1 MLRRVSFGLAAT
13 AIVLALAACNQQP
26 ASKPAPQQQQAQN
39 TATPAPKPAAAAP
52 AADANVTTDPMQ
64 RLQTAANIDG
74 DRIIHA
80 DATPGDWLSH
90 GRTYSEQRYSPLKDI
105 NGDTVKKLGVAW
117 EFRTN
122 TVRGLEATPIVSDG
136 IMFVTGSWSKVWAL
150 DAKTGRQL
158 WFYDPEVPGK
168 WARYAC
174 CDVVNRGVAV
184 WKGAVYV
191 GTLDGRLVKLDAKTG
206 KPVWDIN
213 TIDRSRPYTIT
224 GAPRVVKGMVLI
236 GNGGAEYGVRG
247 YLTAYDAQTGK
258 QLWRFYV
265 VPGNPAQPPEN
276 KAMADAMKTWS
287 TGGTQN
293 KWWEQ
298 GGGGTP
304 WDSMAYDPDLDLI
317 YLGTGNGASWNRNL
331 RSPGGGDNLYLS
343 SIVALKPETGELVW
357 YYQTTPGDDWD
368 YTATQHIILADITI
382 DGVVRKVLMQAPK
395 NGFFYVIDR
404 TDGKLISATA
414 YTTITWA
421 KGVDMKTGKPIENP
435 GVRYAKNPSVLIPGP
450 VGAHNWQP
458 MAFNP
463 DTGLVYLPV
472 IDGNFIYAQQKMLGY
487 HPGAWNVSDFA
498 QLGQMVLAGIQKGQI
513 PAPAKGYI
521 RAWDPVAKK
530 MVWQVEMSGG
540 WNSGMLTTAGGLVF
554 GGGSDGMF
562 AAYDAKTGN
571 KLWSIDLKTGMT
583 AAPITYTVDGEQY
596 VAIAAAFGG
605 SGGLGAT
612 SDPNTALQ
620 KYRNNQGRIFA
631 FKIGGTQTVQPI
643 SPDYSA
649 DVPEPPHET
658 IDSKLAGKGF
668 ALFHNNCAVCHGV
681 LMASS
686 GEVPD
691 LRLVNPQIWSQY
703 DNIVLDGALAD
714 GGMASFKDILS
725 PDDVKAIRAYALSQ
739 AQALYA
745 QKHPAA
751 ATPAAT
757 APGGKPPT
765 RR

>member
-1 MLRRVSFGLAAT
+1 MVLRWYAGLAGLLLISLT
-13 AIVLALAACNQQP
+13 ACGP
-26 ASKPAPQQQQAQN
+26 AGNSQKPA
-39 TATPAPKPAAAAP
+39 APKPAPPVENNSDDSP
-52 AADANVTTDPMQ
+52 AA
-64 RLQTAANIDG
+64 RLDDAANIDG
-74 DRIIHA
+74 DRIVHA
-80 DATPGDWLSH
+80 DDTPGDWLAH
-90 GRTYSEQRYSPLKDI
+90 GRTYSEQRFSPLKDI
-105 NGDTVKKLGVAW
+105 DRDTVKQLGVAW

-122 TVRGLEATPIVSDG
+122 TVRGLEATPIVSNG

-158 WFYDPEVPGK
+158 WFYDPEVPGQ
-168 WARYAC
+168 WGRFAC

-191 GTLDGRLVKLDAKTG
+191 GTLDGRLVKLDARTG
-206 KPVWDIN
+206 KPIWDIN

-224 GAPRVVKGMVLI
+224 GAPRVVKGRVLI

-247 YLTAYDAQTGK
+247 YLTAYDADTGR

-265 VPGNPAQPPEN
+265 VPGDPKLPPED
-276 KAMADAMKTWS
+276 KAMAVAMKTWS
-287 TGGTQN
+287 DGGTRH

-304 WDSMAYDPDLDLI
+304 WDSMAYDPALDLI

-343 SIVALKPETGELVW
+343 SIVALKPDTGEMVW

-368 YTATQHIILADITI
+368 YTATQHIILADVTI
-382 DGVVRKVLMQAPK
+382 DGVLRKVLLQAPK

-404 TDGKLISATA
+404 TNGKLISAKP

-421 KGVDMKTGKPIENP
+421 KGVDMKTGRPIEAP
-435 GVRYAKNPSVLIPGP
+435 GVRYAARPSVQIPGP

-458 MAFNP
+458 MSFNP
-463 DTGLVYLPV
+463 QTGLVYIPV
-472 IDGNFIYAQQKMLGY
+472 IDSSFIYAQQRPIGY
-487 HPGAWNVSDFA
+487 KPGAWNTSDFA
-498 QLGQMVLAGIQKGQI
+498 QLGQLVLAGIKKGRM

-521 RAWDPVAKK
+521 RAWDPVGQK
-530 MVWQVEMSGG
+530 MAWQVEMGGG
-540 WNSGMLTTAGGLVF
+540 WNSGTLTTAGGLVF
-554 GGGSDGMF
+554 GGGSDGIF
-562 AAYDAKTGN
+562 AAYDAATGN

-583 AAPITYTVDGEQY
+583 APAITYTVDGEQY

-620 KYRNNQGRIFA
+620 KWRNNQGRIFA
-631 FKIGGTQTVQPI
+631 FKIGGNKNVQAIP
-643 SPDYSA
+643 PELPQ
-649 DVPEPPHET
+649 DVPQPPA
-658 IDSKLAGKGF
+658 DKVDAKLAMKGF
-668 ALFHNNCAVCHGV
+668 NLFHQNCAVCHGV
-681 LMASS
+681 LMQSS

-691 LRLVNPQIWSQY
+691 LRMVAPEIWKQY
-703 DNIVLDGALAD
+703 DKILLDGALSD
-714 GGMASFKDILS
+714 TGMGSFKDLLS
-725 PDDVKAIRAYALSQ
+725 EDDVKAIRAYALQQ

-745 QKHPAA
+745 AKHPAVESM
-751 ATPAAT
+751 PH
-757 APGGKPPT
+757 
-765 RR
+765 

>member
-1 MLRRVSFGLAAT
+1 MMSCRHAGLAAFV
-13 AIVLALAACNQQP
+13 VLALAACGP
-26 ASKPAPQQQQAQN
+26 GDGGKQA
-39 TATPAPKPAAAAP
+39 ATAPKPAPAAAP
-52 AADANVTTDPMQ
+52 QPAADNASDPAA
-64 RLQTAANIDG
+64 RLGDAANIDG
-74 DRIIHA
+74 DRIVHA
-80 DATPGDWLSH
+80 DDTPGDWLAH
-90 GRTYSEQRYSPLKDI
+90 GRTYSEQRFSPLKDI
-105 NGDTVKKLGVAW
+105 NTDTVKQLGVAW

-122 TVRGLEATPIVSDG
+122 TVRGLESTPIVSDG

-150 DAKTGRQL
+150 DARTGKQI
-158 WFYDPEVPGK
+158 WFYDPEVPGQ
-168 WARYAC
+168 WGRYAC

-191 GTLDGRLVKLDAKTG
+191 GTLDGRLIKLDAKAG

-247 YLTAYDAQTGK
+247 YLTAYDADTGK
-258 QLWRFYV
+258 QLWRFFV
-265 VPGNPAQPPEN
+265 VPGDPKLPPED
-276 KAMADAMKTWS
+276 KAMADAMHTWND
-287 TGGTQN
+287 GGTPH

-343 SIVALKPETGELVW
+343 SIVALKPSTGELVW

-368 YTATQHIILADITI
+368 YTATQHIILADLTI

-404 TDGKLISATA
+404 TDGKLISAQA

-421 KGVDMKTGKPIENP
+421 KGVDMKTGRPIETP
-435 GVRYAKNPSVLIPGP
+435 GVRYAHNPSVQVPGP
-450 VGAHNWQP
+450 IGAHNWQP

-463 DTGLVYLPV
+463 QTGLVYIPV
-472 IDGNFIYAQQKMLGY
+472 IDGNFIYAQQHTLGY
-487 HPGAWNVSDFA
+487 KPGAWNVSDFA
-498 QLGQMVLAGIQKGQI
+498 QLGQMVLAGIAKGQI

-521 RAWDPVAKK
+521 RAWDPIAQK
-530 MVWQVEMSGG
+530 MVWQVAMSGG
-540 WNSGMLTTAGGLVF
+540 WNSGLLTTAGGLVF
-554 GGGSDGMF
+554 GGGSDGIF
-562 AAYDAKTGN
+562 AAYDARNGG

-583 AAPITYTVDGEQY
+583 APAITYTVDGEQY

-620 KYRNNQGRIFA
+620 KYGNNQGRIFA
-631 FKIGGTQTVQPI
+631 FRIGGTKTVQAI
-643 SPDYSA
+643 TA
-649 DVPEPPHET
+649 DIPSTVPQPPSEAV
-658 IDSKLAGKGF
+658 DPKLAAKGF

-681 LMASS
+681 LMMSS

-691 LRLVNPQIWSQY
+691 LRMAAPEVWGQY
-703 DNIVLDGALAD
+703 DNILLGGALAD
-714 GGMASFKDILS
+714 AGMASFKDILS
-725 PDDVKAIRAYALSQ
+725 PDDVKAIRAYALQQ

-745 QKHPAA
+745 SKHPA
-751 ATPAAT
+751 TP
-757 APGGKPPT
+757 PVPPT
-765 RR
+765 TQGPTPTP